1 MTLEDYLNS
10 SRLLRRL
17 MASPL
22 KDGIELYV
30 DRLRRDGYGWIHT
43 RSALHILTRFT
54 RWLSDRRLSIHD
66 IDEHRVQQF
75 LRAYAQRTPLRGGD
89 RSALHRLISTLRDAG
104 IIGPALLA
112 VPTPH
117 EQILEGFRQYLEQR
131 RGLSATSA
139 ESYLWFMRR
148 ILRGLPV
155 TGSDDLRYLTHRD
168 VVGYIEQHAG
178 DGSAAT
184 AKILCSRFRS
194 FLRYIFMEGLAD
206 TDLSACIPSIRRYSL
221 TGLPT
226 YLSAQQVEQVLR
238 SCNRTTAVG
247 KRDYAALMMLARLGL
262 RAKEVA
268 TLTLD
273 DIDWRTG
280 QFLIKGKGRRRAMM
294 PLPPDVG
301 EALTAYLADG
311 RPASDSRHVFLRACP
326 PYVGFPTAGGI
337 RGIAK
342 HAIERA
348 GIGHP
353 VRRGSHIFR
362 HSLATEL
369 LRSGATLTQIGQVL
383 RHQHHDTTR
392 IYAKV
397 DLASL
402 RTLSLPWP
410 GAGQ

>member
-1 MTLEDYLNS
+1 MTLDDYLSS

-17 MASPL
+17 MTGPL
-22 KDGIELYV
+22 NDCIGFYV
-30 DRLRRDGYGWIHT
+30 DRMRRDGYSWFHV
-43 RSALHILTRFT
+43 RSALHILTRFAQ
-54 RWLSDRRLSIHD
+54 WLSDHRFGIHD
-66 IDEHRVQQF
+66 IDERRVQQF
-75 LRAYAQRTPLRGGD
+75 LQAHARRTPLRCGD
-89 RSALHRLISTLRDAG
+89 RSALHRLITTLRDAG
-104 IIGPALLA
+104 IIAPALPAML
-112 VPTPH
+112 TPH

-148 ILRGLPV
+148 ILSGLPV
-155 TGSDDLRYLTHRD
+155 TGPEDLRRLTERD
-168 VVGYIEQHAG
+168 VLGYVEQHAD

-194 FLRYIFMEGLAD
+194 FLRYIFSEGLAD
-206 TDLSACIPSIRRYSL
+206 TDLSACIPSIRQYSL

-226 YLSAQQVEQVLR
+226 CLSARQIEQVLR
-238 SCNRTTAVG
+238 SCDRATAVG

-280 QFLIKGKGRRRAMM
+280 QFLIKGKGRQRAIM

-301 EALTAYLADG
+301 EALAIYLSDA
-311 RPASDSRHVFLRACP
+311 RPASDSRDVFLRACP
-326 PYVGFPTAGGI
+326 PHVGFPSAQGI
-337 RGIAK
+337 RAIAK
-342 HAIERA
+342 RAIERA
-348 GIGHP
+348 GIRHP

-397 DLASL
+397 DLTSL

>member
-1 MTLEDYLNS
+1 MTLDDYLSS

-17 MASPL
+17 TAGPL
-22 KDGIELYV
+22 NDGIGLYV
-30 DRLRRDGYGWIHT
+30 DRLRRDGYGWIHA
-43 RSALHILTRFT
+43 RSALHILTHFA
-54 RWLSDRRLSIHD
+54 RWLSDRRFDIQD
-66 IDEHRVQQF
+66 IDEHRVRQF
-75 LRAYAQRTPLRGGD
+75 LKAYTRRRSLRGGD
-89 RSALHRLISTLRDAG
+89 RSALDRLISTMRDAG
-104 IIGPALLA
+104 IIGPA
-112 VPTPH
+112 VPVMLTPH

-131 RGLSATSA
+131 RGVSATSA
-139 ESYLWFMRR
+139 ESYVWFMRR

-155 TGSDDLRYLTHRD
+155 AGIEDLRCLTQRD
-168 VVGYIEQHAG
+168 VVGYVEQHAD

-184 AKILCSRFRS
+184 TKILCSRFRS
-194 FLRYIFMEGLAD
+194 FLRYIFLEGLAD

-226 YLSAQQVEQVLR
+226 YLSAPQLEQVLR
-238 SCNRTTAVG
+238 GCDRTTAVG

-273 DIDWRTG
+273 DVDWRTG
-280 QFLIKGKGRRRAMM
+280 QFLIRGKGRRRAFM

-301 EALTAYLADG
+301 EALAAYLSNG
-311 RPASDSRHVFLRACP
+311 RPASGSRHIFLRACP
-326 PYVGFPTAGGI
+326 PHVGFPSAQGI
-337 RGIAK
+337 RDIARR
-342 HAIERA
+342 AIERA
-348 GIGHP
+348 GIDHP
-353 VRRGSHIFR
+353 GRRGSHIFR

-402 RTLSLPWP
+402 RTLILPWP